1 MPFLILLFKLRDV
14 NNFQVFFSHTVI
26 LFHSSTMQ
34 FVILSYMKQLGVKV
48 KESRGLEHKPKLM
61 NLFPKIKVQT
71 LSKLPDSVSK

>member
-48 KESRGLEHKPKLM
+48 KHKPKLM